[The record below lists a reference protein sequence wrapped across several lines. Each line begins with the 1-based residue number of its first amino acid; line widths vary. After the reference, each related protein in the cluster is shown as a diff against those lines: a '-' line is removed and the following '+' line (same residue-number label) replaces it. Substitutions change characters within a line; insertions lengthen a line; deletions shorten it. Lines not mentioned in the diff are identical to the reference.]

1 MFYFTSAVVHL
12 VHDKYL
18 WLFTTKIFYI
28 KIKLHIFFYR
38 RYLNTHAFI
47 MHLSFWFS
55 LNLYRIKSW
64 LLYTHIFKIP
74 ICCLFVACSQQAYIH
89 FGVFQITPLFFF
101 AFLKS
106 IAMSCTKHQQMKPP
120 SSHHQQYML
129 SMYKIRKLKKE
140 IFFIYKIFVIK
151 LSK

>member
-1 MFYFTSAVVHL
+1 MHIYFLQKVSKYTCFYHAFVILIFIKSIPNQVLTIIYTHFL
-12 VHDKYL
+12 NCYL
-18 WLFTTKIFYI
+18 LFICSLFTASV
-28 KIKLHIFFYR
+28 H
-38 RYLNTHAFI
+38 
-47 MHLSFWFS
+47 SFWGIS
-55 LNLYRIKSW
+55 NH
-64 LLYTHIFKIP
+64 T
-74 ICCLFVACSQQAYIH
+74 A
-89 FGVFQITPLFFF
+89 FFF